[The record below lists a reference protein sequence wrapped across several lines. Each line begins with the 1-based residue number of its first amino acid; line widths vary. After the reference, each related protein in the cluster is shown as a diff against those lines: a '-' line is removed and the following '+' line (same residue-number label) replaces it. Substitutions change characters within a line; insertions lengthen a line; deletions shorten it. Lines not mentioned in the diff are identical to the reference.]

1 MSHESF
7 LRFVLFIGWRFR
19 QMDTMTRASIHI
31 NVSKIQFLKLMLIDF
46 IFFKFHMILISITT
60 RRINKAK
67 LVIPVVANAMISLRT
82 LSILKVFDTSASIE
96 ESKVVN
102 TFLTLVSTQLR
113 KPVVFELA
121 SFKTRLLMM
130 MNWNIN
136 PFFILETFHVSLG
149 TRNTRVL
156 TNWFLLIVKLCGK
169 FQIMIHF
176 LLNLQFLILFV
187 DLS

>member
-1 MSHESF
+1 
-7 LRFVLFIGWRFR
+7 
-19 QMDTMTRASIHI
+19 MDTMTRASIHI

-67 LVIPVVANAMISLRT
+67 LVVPVVANAMISLRT
-82 LSILKVFDTSASIE
+82 LSILKVFDTGASIE